1 METQLTSVDLIG
13 TSQNHSSS
21 IGELM
26 AALAKAQG
34 EIVSGIKNKSNPF
47 FKSKFLDLAAV
58 WEVIRKP
65 LSSHGLSVVQT
76 VEGTT
81 EQLYLLTILGHSS
94 GQWIKSKMPLI
105 LVKKTPQEMGSSISY
120 SRRYSLMALI
130 GVCAEDED
138 DDGEAATKPHRK
150 ESKKQ
155 ENGNPP
161 EPDVTQE
168 EVDAYIDANFPNH
181 RQQFIGYM
189 NATKAHYKWATYR
202 ETLDQ
207 FTQHKDQVKKEFG
220 EWIKKNPS

>member
-1 METQLTSVDLIG
+1 MEQQQENT
-13 TSQNHSSS
+13 NHSQS

-47 FKSKFLDLAAV
+47 FKSKFLDLPAV

-65 LSSHGLSVVQT
+65 LSINGLSIVQT

-94 GQWIKSKMPLI
+94 GQWIKSRMPLI

-150 ESKKQ
+150 EAKPK
-155 ENGNPP
+155 EATP
-161 EPDVTQE
+161 EPDLTQDE
-168 EVDAYIDANFPNH
+168 IDGYIDANFPNH
-181 RQQFIGYM
+181 KPQFIKYM
-189 NATKAHYKWATYR
+189 AGAMKTYNWNTYR
-202 ETLDQ
+202 EALDQ
-207 FTQHKDQVKKEFG
+207 FMVHKDAMRSDFG
-220 EWIKKNPS
+220 KWLKANPNA